1 MLLKKFL
8 LENKIINFF
17 CLFFIFIHLYFW
29 DLQNIINASGK
40 IDIQVG
46 FLRYLI
52 LFSLIKL
59 FFFYKNILD
68 QNLILLFLIFLSQII
83 INFFFYYQIVNLK
96 EIGSIFFFVL
106 LYNVVK
112 IEKNNILRFLRH
124 FFEIFIFFNLL
135 GVVIFIIL
143 DKIKI
148 GAACNFFL
156 IDSVIFHENSHFAMM
171 ATCMI
176 SYYLYS
182 EKNLRNLLFF
192 FILLILSF
200 LYLSLSFLIGMLF
213 ALFICLLINLIH
225 KEKKNPIVIIFILLL
240 ASVIFFK
247 NNCTK
252 RLDYLLKKTEFDM
265 TSKVSD
271 EVKYEKLLPSR
282 NLSSQVYNIAILN
295 TVYTVKNKLFGWG
308 FNSYQRVY
316 DTNIMNIMMKYYK
329 TEYEQNILGQN
340 NYELIKTNTNDARS
354 VLLKIINEFGL
365 FSLIF
370 IIVGLR
376 FLFNLNVDVKYKSTI
391 ITLLITQLIS
401 GAGYFNGG
409 FSIFL
414 FMMMLLSNYKK
425 KKIKI

>member
-1 MLLKKFL
+1 MLLKKFF
-8 LENKIINFF
+8 LENKVINFF

-46 FLRYLI
+46 FLRYLL

-59 FFFYKNILD
+59 FFFYKNILY
-68 QNLILLFLIFLSQII
+68 QNLILIFLIFLSQII
-83 INFFFYYQIVNLK
+83 INFFFYDQIIDLN

-112 IEKNNILRFLRH
+112 IEKDNILKFLRH

-135 GVVIFIIL
+135 GVIIFIIL
-143 DKIKI
+143 GDFKI

-182 EKNLRNLLFF
+182 KKNLRNLLSF

-200 LYLSLSFLIGMLF
+200 LYLSLSFLTGMLF
-213 ALFICLLINLIH
+213 ALIICLLINLMH
-225 KEKKNPIVIIFILLL
+225 KEKKNSIVITFILLL
-240 ASVIFFK
+240 ATLIFFK
-247 NNCTK
+247 NDCTK
-252 RLDYLLKKTEFDM
+252 RLDYLLKKTKLDM

-308 FNSYQRVY
+308 FNSYQRVF
-316 DTNIMNIMMKYYK
+316 DINIKNIMMKYYK
-329 TEYEQNILGQN
+329 IEYEQNILGQN
-340 NYELIKTNTNDARS
+340 NYELLKTNTNDARS

-370 IIVGLR
+370 VIFGLR
-376 FLFNLNVDVKYKSTI
+376 FLFNLNVDVKYKTTI

-425 KKIKI
+425 KN